1 MRSIHQM
8 KFGSDDDSIMLKLLK
23 EMDIRSAA
31 MHLRRIGFAYHKP
44 PLDNG
49 HHRFARR
56 RKVDGEIEAVII
68 VMENG
73 AFTVAHKDTTDTIHT
88 WDQWVDFV
96 RELYASNTFTCTPD
110 K

>member
-44 PLDNG
+44 PLDSG
-49 HHRFARR
+49 YHRFARR

-73 AFTVAHKDTTDTIHT
+73 AFTVAHRDTTETIHT

-96 RELYASNTFTCTPD
+96 RALYASNTLIPD

>member
-1 MRSIHQM
+1 
-8 KFGSDDDSIMLKLLK
+8 
-23 EMDIRSAA
+23 
-31 MHLRRIGFAYHKP
+31 
-44 PLDNG
+44 
-49 HHRFARR
+49 
-56 RKVDGEIEAVII
+56 
-68 VMENG
+68 MENG